1 MSLRDLFN
9 LNAARLTDPD
19 TGFGEEITMFDP
31 STSPATQTEFNG
43 ILEMLGQDPLVHS
56 QEADEILEQATIEVP
71 TSITVTSRCWF
82 IDAAGRKW
90 KFVGLGGRDAQLQTI
105 NVQRPITNSTKM
117 ARRRGN

>member
-1 MSLRDLFN
+1 MSIRDLFN

-31 STSPATQTEFNG
+31 STSPATQAEFNG
-43 ILEMLGQDPLVHS
+43 ILEVLGQDPLVHS

-71 TSITVTSRCWF
+71 TSITVTPRCWF
-82 IDAAGRKW
+82 VDADGTEW
-90 KFVGLGGRDAQLQTI
+90 KFVGRGGRDRDLQTI
-105 NVQRPITNSTKM
+105 NVQRLIPVSKKT